1 MRDTIRFV
9 RRGRI
14 VVIGDFD
21 PMALLIAHLRLT
33 EGAKGT
39 KEGCGEGRG
48 AAASA
53 MYSTR
58 RRPPGRAP
66 CR

>member
-39 KEGCGEGRG
+39 KEGC